1 MREVAILSLFLIAL
15 ACPALCKLS
24 RSKHVPPVVLIPG
37 DGGSQMEAKLN
48 KSQTIHYI
56 CSKMTD
62 WFDLW
67 LNMEL
72 LVPYVIDC
80 WVDNMKLVYDNV
92 TRTTSNSEGVETRIP
107 GFGNSTTVEW
117 LDPSQRSPTGYFK
130 DIVNALVSLGYERG
144 VTVRGAP
151 FDFRKA
157 PNEHS
162 EYFLKLRRLIEETYQ
177 YSGHKVML
185 ILHSMGAP
193 MIRYFLKH
201 QPQHWKNKHI
211 ETVVSLAGAWGG
223 SVKAVKVFTAGDN
236 LGIYVISA
244 VKVRDEQRSA
254 PSLAFLLPSPELWGP
269 DDHFI
274 ETDTMNVSTANLK
287 DMFDALDLPDAY
299 EMYLDT
305 KDLINNAPAPGVEVH
320 CLHGV
325 GVDTVEKLVYTK
337 KGSFPDSP
345 NLVYGDGDGTVNV
358 RSAELCLKW
367 KDGQKQNVYHKAL
380 KGIDHMQIL
389 SAKESINY
397 IVELVS
403 NITDKNI
410 AKAERK
416 IKRLTRLEKKKEWA
430 KILKSN
436 SHPSSNVLPE
446 YKDFSFNSIYDLV
459 KLQKKKEED
468 RRKNDYEGTCYLQRT
483 L

>member
-1 MREVAILSLFLIAL
+1 MREVALFSLFLLAL
-15 ACPALCKLS
+15 ACPALCILS
-24 RSKHVPPVVLIPG
+24 RSKYVPPVVLIPG

-48 KSQTIHYI
+48 KTETVHYI
-56 CSKMTD
+56 CSKLTSD

-72 LVPYVIDC
+72 LVPYIIDC

-92 TRTTSNSEGVETRIP
+92 TRTTSNAEGVETRIP

-117 LDPSQRSPTGYFK
+117 LDPSQRRPTGYLFQ
-130 DIVNALVSLGYERG
+130 DIVNALVALGYERG

-177 YSGHKVML
+177 YSGHRIML

-193 MIRYFLKH
+193 MMRYFLKH
-201 QPQHWKNKHI
+201 QPQHWKDKHI

-223 SVKAVKVFTAGDN
+223 SVKAVKVYAAGDN
-236 LGIYVISA
+236 LGIYVIA
-244 VKVRDEQRSA
+244 QQKVRDEQRSA
-254 PSLAFLLPSPELWGP
+254 PSLAFLLPSSELWGP
-269 DDHFI
+269 DDVLLQ
-274 ETDTMNVSTANLK
+274 TDTMNVSTSNLK

-305 KDLINNAPAPGVEVH
+305 KDLVNNAPAPGVEVH

-325 GVDTVEKLVYTK
+325 GVDTVEKLIYSK
-337 KGSFPDSP
+337 KGSFPDNP
-345 NLVYGDGDGTVNV
+345 EVVLGDGDGTVNT

-367 KDGQKQNVYHKAL
+367 KDGQKQNIYHKAI
-380 KGIDHMQIL
+380 KGINHMSIL
-389 SAKESINY
+389 SDKEIIDY
-397 IVELVS
+397 IVELAS

-410 AKAERK
+410 ARDERK
-416 IKRLTRLEKKKEWA
+416 LKRLTRLQKKKEWA
-430 KILKSN
+430 KILRDNKKPTSIAQ
-436 SHPSSNVLPE
+436 SE
-446 YKDFSFNSIYDLV
+446 YKDFSFNSVYNLLE
-459 KLQKKKEED
+459 LQKTGVED
-468 RRKNDYEGTCYLQRT
+468 RRKNDVST
-483 L
+483 LYD